1 MRKITALNFLFPP
14 VTINP
19 AQKPDFYR
27 VFIFSYFFHINDSF
41 LCLEGWSVLNT
52 EPSSHYLGGNTMND
66 FWDDDCATRKKSA
79 KKNKLSEKE
88 IREARESLKKKIR
101 VLRNFLF
108 CALGAVCATV
118 MICFLYGF
126 MSVFM

>member
-1 MRKITALNFLFPP
+1 
-14 VTINP
+14 
-19 AQKPDFYR
+19 
-27 VFIFSYFFHINDSF
+27 
-41 LCLEGWSVLNT
+41 
-52 EPSSHYLGGNTMND
+52 MND
-66 FWDDDCATRKKSA
+66 FWDDDCATKKSA

-108 CALGAVCATV
+108 CALGAVFATV

-126 MSVFM
+126 ISVFI